1 MNIFKFFHM
10 NYYTF
15 NKQNKYDFSKN
26 KIVKINIFLYIY
38 FLVNIIIKK

>member
-1 MNIFKFFHM
+1 M

-38 FLVNIIIKK
+38 FLVNIIIKKIK